1 MSAETHV
8 LFHGQLPSKSA
19 IQQVFQELGFP
30 FAFADMTAPLD
41 TQSGFMP
48 MRFREEE
55 TGVEFDLW
63 DGRDAVEDVWQ
74 HEEEL
79 DAAIDRCAAFRWGG
93 NFTEAVAGMCTAAA
107 LAKLVNGVVQDEYEE
122 NPLDAEGAIRVA
134 RENLAVLLQ
143 EKGFAEA

>member
-1 MSAETHV
+1 MSAEMQV
-8 LFHGQLPSKSA
+8 LFHGELPGKDA
-19 IQQVFQELGFP
+19 IQRVLQELEFP

-41 TQSGFMP
+41 AQSGFMP

-74 HEEEL
+74 FEEEL
-79 DAAIDRCAAFRWGG
+79 DPALDRCAAFRWGG

-107 LAKLVNGVVQDEYEE
+107 LAKLVNGVVQDEYEDS
-122 NPLDAEGAIRVA
+122 PLDAEGAIRIA
-134 RENLAVLLQ
+134 RENLKALLQ
-143 EKGFAEA
+143 ERGFAEA